1 MPTIALPGSDVVDS
15 DAWWVRRLSKA
26 IHDRNRGAGWNRA
39 ALSNK
44 AGTRPGL
51 SLLDGWLRSEPP
63 LPVGAD
69 EGYVAAWQHFLRTSR
84 TNYAELVVSSRTERI
99 VALGWRT
106 GVTDGDDTDGDQ
118 VAESLAVHTDLRN
131 RVSEAVQDMCGLSV
145 GYLMVGP
152 DEQERGKAIVTRES
166 PLSTIVASDYAGRPR
181 AGLRMV
187 VDDWTGEHEIWL
199 YRPAVNGAP
208 GYQRVARKSRTGWE
222 WGEPQTLPRFPIVE
236 LGNYLGVGE
245 FERHLD
251 VLTRINDT
259 MFTRMVLTKLQA
271 HRQRAIEQAMPK
283 DGDAHK
289 VDIEVDPADFISGPD
304 ALWLMPP
311 GTKLWESAQADL
323 SAIRS
328 MTEDDVKA
336 LSATTKTPIWQLLP
350 GSQNQS
356 ATGSERANEGFLAL
370 IEDRRHRVDV
380 GLSKVLSMCFD
391 IMGDSGRSDAA
402 KIRTIWA
409 PVERYSITE
418 KSQAFSS
425 LYGKVPFDELALDV
439 LQKRPS
445 DLARLNAGRGRD
457 LFFQAPGG
465 SAVSGVDRA

>member
-1 MPTIALPGSDVVDS
+1 MPTIALPGSDVVGS
-15 DAWWVRRLSKA
+15 DEWWVRRLSKA

-39 ALSNK
+39 SLTNK
-44 AGTRPGL
+44 PGTRPGL
-51 SLLDGWLRSEPP
+51 ELMDGWLRSEPP

-69 EGYVAAWQHFLRTSR
+69 EGYIAAWKDFLRTSR

-106 GVTDGDDTDGDQ
+106 GATQGDDTDGDE
-118 VAESLAVHTDLRN
+118 VAERLAVHTDLRN

-145 GYLMVGP
+145 GYLLVGP
-152 DEQERGKAIVTRES
+152 DLQDKGKALVTRES
-166 PLSTIVASDYAGRPR
+166 PLSTIVASDAAGRPR

-187 VDDWTGEHEIWL
+187 VDDWTGEHETWL
-199 YRPAVNGAP
+199 YVPSKDGVQ
-208 GYQRVARKSRTGWE
+208 GYQRVARKVRGTWSWVEAERE
-222 WGEPQTLPRFPIVE
+222 SLPRFPLVE
-236 LGNYLGVGE
+236 IPNYLGVGE

-283 DGDAHK
+283 DSDAHK
-289 VDIEVDPADFISGPD
+289 VDVEVDPDDFTSGPD
-304 ALWLMPP
+304 SLWLMPP
-311 GTKLWESAQADL
+311 GTKLWESAQTDL

-380 GLSKVLSMCFD
+380 ALSKVMSMCFE
-391 IMGDSGRSDAA
+391 IMGDEERADAA
-402 KIRTIWA
+402 SIRTIWA
-409 PVERYSITE
+409 PVERYSISE
-418 KSQAFSS
+418 KAQAFSS
-425 LYGKVPFDELALDV
+425 LYGKVPFDELVLDV

-445 DLARLNAGRGRD
+445 DLARLNAARGRD
-457 LFFQAPGG
+457 IFFQAPGG
-465 SAVSGVDRA
+465 SRVDGS